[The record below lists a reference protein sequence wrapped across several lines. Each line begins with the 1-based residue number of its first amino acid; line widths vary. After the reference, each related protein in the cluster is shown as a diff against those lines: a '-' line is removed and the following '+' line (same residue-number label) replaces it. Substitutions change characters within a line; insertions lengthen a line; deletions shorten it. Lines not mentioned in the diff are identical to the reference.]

1 MRKILVPI
9 VLVLLLLGTGWLVLG
24 GGATPLAAGDA
35 EVGSTRAPVTEVE
48 RRAVEGAPE
57 KAKEGPG
64 RGRSK
69 EARELLR
76 RRIVEALASREH
88 ASADEKMEKE
98 EEEASA
104 GKRAKRGGG
113 AAAEEEPAAVGTMVD
128 RSGNHGYLMK
138 VMNEELIPLV
148 DECYELARAG
158 KPELAG
164 MMVLDVQILGD
175 EDLGGVVDSVAPANI
190 NEVDD
195 PTMNECVRESL
206 LSITLPAP
214 PSGGRDAI
222 WLSVPL
228 GPEAPK

>member
-1 MRKILVPI
+1 MRRILVPI

-24 GGATPLAAGDA
+24 GGAAPRAVADA

-48 RRAVEGAPE
+48 RRAAEDGQDRQAAP
-57 KAKEGPG
+57 KRA
-64 RGRSK
+64 RSK

-76 RRIVEALASREH
+76 RRIVEALASRER
-88 ASADEKMEKE
+88 AAAEAKAGTEDEDAG
-98 EEEASA
+98 EAS
-104 GKRAKRGGG
+104 KRARRAGG
-113 AAAEEEPAAVGTMVD
+113 AAAEEGPAVGKMVD
-128 RSGNHGYLMK
+128 RTGDHGYLMK
-138 VMNEELIPLV
+138 VMNEDLMPLV
-148 DECYELARAG
+148 DECYELARAS

-164 MMVLDVQILGD
+164 TLVLDVQILGD
-175 EDLGGVVDSVAPANI
+175 EDIGGVVDSIAPANI

-214 PSGGRDAI
+214 PKGGRDAI

-228 GPEAPK
+228 GPDAPK